1 MQKNVVAPEFPQVLY
16 GIKMQ
21 VEVLICD
28 YLLGRTKDG
37 EATSKKNHSTISPEF
52 IEVIKSIKHGDGE
65 LYNYCL
71 VNHYRSGE
79 EYMGYHA
86 DDEATLDPEAPIA
99 SVSLGVSRNFDIRP
113 KQKDANNKRARVAR
127 IALGDGD
134 LLLMLSPMQNHF
146 EHAIPVEKRVAGERI
161 NLTFRR
167 IATSKNASLK

>member
-1 MQKNVVAPEFPQVLY
+1 MQKNVVAPEFPLVLLD
-16 GIKMQ
+16 IKMQ
-21 VEVLICD
+21 VEDLICD
-28 YLLGRTKDG
+28 YLLGMTKYG
-37 EATSKKNHSTISPEF
+37 EASSKKNPTISPEF
-52 IEVIKSIKHGDGE
+52 IEFLKAIKNGDGE

-71 VNHYRSGE
+71 LNHYRNGE

-86 DDEATLDPEAPIA
+86 DDEAALDPEAPIA
-99 SVSLGVSRNFDIRP
+99 SVSLGVSRSFDIRP
-113 KQKDANNKRARVAR
+113 KKKDANKKRARVAR